1 MERVGANRGESFAI
15 CLDVEEKTAD
25 GFNYE

>member
-1 MERVGANRGESFAI
+1 MERVGANREESFAI
-15 CLDVEEKTAD
+15 CLDVEEKTVD